1 MGIEGKRERETM
13 NVTELNREQL
23 IEMKQTYLMEL
34 EDCGEHEDVVGIS
47 WNELA
52 NADEL
57 VPDDIIF
64 DKYAGIIFTDD
75 DFWCSMTAE

>member
-1 MGIEGKRERETM
+1 M
-13 NVTELNREQL
+13 NVTELSREQL
-23 IEMKQTYLMEL
+23 IELKQTYLMEL
-34 EDCGEHEDVVGIS
+34 EDCGEHENVIGTS

-57 VPDDIIF
+57 IPDDIVF
-64 DKYAGIIFTDD
+64 DKYTGIIFTDD

>member
-1 MGIEGKRERETM
+1 M
-13 NVTELNREQL
+13 NVTELSREQL
-23 IEMKQTYLMEL
+23 IELKQTYLTEL
-34 EDCGEHEDVVGIS
+34 EDCGEHEDVIGVS
-47 WNELA
+47 WGELA

-57 VPDDIIF
+57 VSDDIIF

>member
-1 MGIEGKRERETM
+1 M
-13 NVTELNREQL
+13 NVTELSREQL

-34 EDCGEHEDVVGIS
+34 EDCGEYEDVVGAN
-47 WNELA
+47 WDELT

-57 VPDDIIF
+57 VSDDIIF
-64 DKYAGIIFTDD
+64 DKYADTIFTDD